1 MLAIVNGK
9 VLTITNG
16 TIDEGVVLMSNGK
29 IKAVGKDIP
38 VPEDAQVL
46 TPKGNLSPRV

>member
-16 TIDEGVVLMSNGK
+16 TIDEGVVLISNGK
-29 IKAVGKDIP
+29 IKAVGKIGRASCR
-38 VPEDAQVL
+38 E
-46 TPKGNLSPRV
+46 RVSVVV